1 MYFFLILFQA
11 SANGHDLVVEVLL
24 RNNAKIAIKD
34 AREATALHHA
44 AQRGYTEIAKKLLH
58 AGSDI
63 NAGG

>member
-1 MYFFLILFQA
+1 M
-11 SANGHDLVVEVLL
+11 VEVLL

-58 AGSDI
+58 AGSDV
-63 NAGG
+63 NARGLYIWTNGVFDIF

>member
-1 MYFFLILFQA
+1 M
-11 SANGHDLVVEVLL
+11 VEVLL

-58 AGSDI
+58 AGSDVNARGRFKSI
-63 NAGG
+63 NEQFDFHN

>member
-1 MYFFLILFQA
+1 
-11 SANGHDLVVEVLL
+11 VVEVLL

-58 AGSDI
+58 AGSDV
-63 NAGG
+63 NARGL